1 MHTLLERYSLKWRTT
16 LSSQSQKTGRKVAKR
31 REEKLTRY
39 ILTNHKELSAERI
52 FWRLFFDTSLKPV
65 LNKLT
70 FQGTWHEILHATEIK
85 IRFSSFFSSQYTICL
100 SLQCFLLCKLISE
113 QNKSGLVG
121 GENTMIRR
129 GKETKF
135 LCCLLKSALLT
146 TYSTYTF
153 TSTNINNKQGHVYCT
168 AVR

>member
-1 MHTLLERYSLKWRTT
+1 MFEIIMDINSTRTPSKGVLQCFLGTATLMKMSNMLHIEVPTAILNKWKSVRRRGGTVSRT
-16 LSSQSQKTGRKVAKR
+16 LSQG
-31 REEKLTRY
+31 
-39 ILTNHKELSAERI
+39 LS
-52 FWRLFFDTSLKPV
+52 SV
-65 LNKLT
+65 
-70 FQGTWHEILHATEIK
+70 
-85 IRFSSFFSSQYTICL
+85 
-100 SLQCFLLCKLISE
+100 QCFLLCKLISE

-135 LCCLLKSALLT
+135 LCCLLKSTLLT

>member
-1 MHTLLERYSLKWRTT
+1 M
-16 LSSQSQKTGRKVAKR
+16 
-31 REEKLTRY
+31 TRY
-39 ILTNHKELSAERI
+39 ILTNHKELSADRI
-52 FWRLFFDTSLKPV
+52 FWRLFFNTSLKPV

-135 LCCLLKSALLT
+135 LCCLLKSTLLT

>member
-39 ILTNHKELSAERI
+39 ILTNHKELSADRI
-52 FWRLFFDTSLKPV
+52 FWRLFSDTSLKPV

-85 IRFSSFFSSQYTICL
+85 IRFSSFFFESIYNMFKFAVLS
-100 SLQCFLLCKLISE
+100 SLQANFWTK
-113 QNKSGLVG
+113 QVWFGG

-135 LCCLLKSALLT
+135 LCCLLKSTLLT